1 MSIPQGTIDRMNA
14 RIDKSPHPLG
24 CWIWTGARTRGGYGN
39 FSINRRAHRV
49 PRVMLHLTLDLDLYG
64 PWIARHTCDNPPCCN
79 PRHLVAG
86 TAQQNVDDMWQRGRA
101 AIGERMTTSKIT
113 EQDVRDIRAR
123 VDAGESSRLVS
134 DDYPV
139 SYEQVRRIAR
149 RITWA
154 QVV

>member
-1 MSIPQGTIDRMNA
+1 MSLSPRTVGYLYSH
-14 RIDKSPHPLG
+14 IDKSPHPKG
-24 CWIWTGARTRGGYGN
+24 CWLWTGGTTRGGYGN
-39 FSINRRAHRV
+39 FAINRKAHRV
-49 PRVMLHLTLDLDLYG
+49 PRVMLHLAIGIDLYG

-86 TAQQNVDDMWQRGRA
+86 TQQQNVDDMWQRGRA
-101 AIGERMTTSKIT
+101 AIGERMTTAKIT

-123 VDAGESSRLVS
+123 VAAGESSRLVS

-149 RITWA
+149 RLTWA
-154 QVV
+154 HVV